1 MGQDLKL
8 SGEGCR
14 GLESNPIL
22 SITSLFGSSWCPIY
36 SRPVE
41 TLSMPDSPYN
51 PGSDYTQG
59 GLTVQLCRVPR
70 LRRRVAEVIIVC
82 WNTSP

>member
-70 LRRRVAEVIIVC
+70 LRR
-82 WNTSP
+82 